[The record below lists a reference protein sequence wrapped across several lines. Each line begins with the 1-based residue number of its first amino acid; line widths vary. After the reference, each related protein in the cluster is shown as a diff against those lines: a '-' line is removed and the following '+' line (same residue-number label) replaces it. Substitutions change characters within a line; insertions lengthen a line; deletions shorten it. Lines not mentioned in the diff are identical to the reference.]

1 MVKYTLTLMK
11 KYTSTVSDVILFYL
25 VKYMKQLSTL
35 LTLVISQ
42 RRINQRTTVGQT
54 SKETTKEIKASV
66 QRKELIRSLSFRI
79 PV

>member
-1 MVKYTLTLMK
+1 MK

>member
-1 MVKYTLTLMK
+1 MIKSTLTLMK
-11 KYTSTVSDVILFYL
+11 KYTSTVSGVILFYM
-25 VKYMKQLSTL
+25 VRYMEQLSTL
-35 LTLVISQ
+35 LTLAISQ